1 MRHAPRFRVLALVL
15 CAIMISACAS
25 RQPLPQPRKVADP
38 DTVPG
43 SVKTADYGIAAVGY
57 AYFGE
62 GMDYRKAGLEPV
74 FLVFKNS
81 SDKSY
86 VVEYSQLRGIGP
98 QGEFLPYSIDEATE
112 LVTRSE
118 AFSVTAGD
126 AARTGA
132 LGAVLGAGIGALLGT
147 IGGVAG
153 GWGSESETRRTVLRE
168 LSSYAWTSE
177 PVPPSYTKV
186 GYVYFPGG
194 VGIERVTLLVAHEG
208 VVTPYTLPVA
218 HVFDEKAEAR
228 CAQRVPCAPATHGGG
243 KSIWRTEG
251 LAARTVETPPHFHVC
266 SSWTTST

>member
-1 MRHAPRFRVLALVL
+1 MRHALRFRALALVL

-43 SVKTADYGIAAVGY
+43 SVKTAEYGIAAVGY

-81 SDKSY
+81 SDKSF

-98 QGEFLPYSIDEATE
+98 QGEFLPYTIDEATE

-118 AFSVTAGD
+118 AFAVTAGD

-147 IGGVAG
+147 IGGGDNIWKGAVIGGAAGAMGGAVAG
-153 GWGSESETRRTVLRE
+153 GWGSESETKRTVLRE

-194 VGIERVTLLVAHEG
+194 VDIERVTLLVSHEG
-208 VVTPYTLPVA
+208 SVIPYTLPVS
-218 HVFDEKAEAR
+218 HVFEGQAE
-228 CAQRVPCAPATHGGG
+228 T
-243 KSIWRTEG
+243 K
-251 LAARTVETPPHFHVC
+251 
-266 SSWTTST
+266 

>member
-147 IGGVAG
+147 IGGGDNIWKGAVIGGAAGAMGGAVAG

-194 VGIERVTLLVAHEG
+194 VGIERVTLLVTHEG
-208 VVTPYTLPVA
+208 VVIPYTLPVA

-228 CAQRVPCAPATHGGG
+228 
-243 KSIWRTEG
+243 
-251 LAARTVETPPHFHVC
+251 
-266 SSWTTST
+266 